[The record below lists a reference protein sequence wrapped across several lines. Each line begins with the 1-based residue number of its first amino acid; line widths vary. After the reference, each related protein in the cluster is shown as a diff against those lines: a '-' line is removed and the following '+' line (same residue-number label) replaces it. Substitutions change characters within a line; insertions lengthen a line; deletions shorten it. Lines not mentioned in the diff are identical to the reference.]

1 MKKYLLVGG
10 AIVLILV
17 ALGVVLLVGN
27 LNNLVRKAIVEGLTY
42 ILEVDVSLQSIDL
55 SIQEGKVE
63 LHGLRIGNPEGF
75 KTPEAFSAGRIVV
88 QADLASFRTEQP
100 TIQNIEIDRLQV
112 TLEQGM
118 GSSNLGKLT
127 ENASRFQGGQETKE
141 EKPAA
146 SEGEKAAQKKIVIDR
161 VAIQDAKV
169 GLSAPLLQGK
179 AVSFSIPQMEL
190 KDIGKKGDGATAAE
204 AIALLVR
211 EILAQAIRA
220 GGNLIPADLA
230 GMLSKS
236 LGGAMEGIGNVGGA
250 LGEQT
255 GEAGKAAGDTLK
267 GAAESIGGMFKKK
280 D

>member
-1 MKKYLLVGG
+1 MRKYLLVGT
-10 AIVLILV
+10 AVALILI
-17 ALGVVLLVGN
+17 ALGVALLVGN
-27 LNNLVRKAIVEGLTY
+27 LDSIVRKAIVEGLSY
-42 ILEVDVSLQSIDL
+42 ILEVDVSLKSVNL

-63 LHGLRIGNPEGF
+63 LQGLRIGNPEGF
-75 KTPEAFSAGRIVV
+75 KTPEAFVAGRIVV
-88 QADLASFRTEQP
+88 QADLSSFRTEQP
-100 TIQNIEIDRLQV
+100 KIQNISIDQLQV

-118 GSSNLGKLT
+118 GSSNLGKLV
-127 ENASRFQGGQETKE
+127 ENASRFQAAPGAKE

-146 SEGEKAAQKKIVIDR
+146 SEGEKTAQKKIVIDR
-161 VAIQDAKV
+161 VTIRDAQV

-190 KDIGKKGDGATAAE
+190 KDIGKKGNGATAAD

-236 LGGAMEGIGNVGGA
+236 LGGAMEGMGNVGSTIGDQA
-250 LGEQT
+250 
-255 GEAGKAAGDTLK
+255 GEAGKALK